1 MKFTIEGFNQEYATT
16 LKKVI
21 EKKGKEVLIQIDC
34 TDLVILRWFVD
45 FYPKMKKCTI
55 EGKEY
60 AKLTH
65 NKLIEDLPL
74 INISRQSFIE
84 RMQKLVEFDIL
95 TYKLIKEN
103 GNQSVYGFGENYAY
117 LVDNT
122 RVIGSNQQ
130 GLLGQTNNN
139 KSITTIQ
146 LESNKYK
153 TQIEQIVNYLN
164 LVLNTRYSTKSSK
177 THSLV
182 SARLNEGY
190 SVEDFKLVID
200 QKYKDW
206 NDTDYSKYLRPET
219 LFSPKFEGYLNSAL
233 RNKPKIRDKVIE
245 EKKGLFDI
253 NQR

>member
-1 MKFTIEGFNQEYATT
+1 MEHSFDIEIAKQYGIEEAVL
-16 LKKVI
+16 LKNLYHWTQKN
-21 EKKGKEVLIQIDC
+21 KANNKHFHDGKYWTYNSSKAFKEMFPYMSER
-34 TDLVILRWFVD
+34 TILR
-45 FYPKMKKCTI
+45 
-55 EGKEY
+55 
-60 AKLTH
+60 KLS
-65 NKLIEDLPL
+65 NLQEKGLIEIGNFNETKYDRTQWYALTSEAIIL
-74 INISRQSFIE
+74 IE
-84 RMQKLVEFDIL
+84 RPSDKMANPSDNLA
-95 TYKLIKEN
+95 N
-103 GNQSVYGFGENYAY
+103 GNAQNGGPIPN
-117 LVDNT
+117 N
-122 RVIGSNQQ
+122 N
-130 GLLGQTNNN
+130 TNN
-139 KSITTIQ
+139 ITN
-146 LESNKYK
+146 NKYK

-164 LVLNTRYSTKSSK
+164 LVLKTRYSTKSSK

-233 RNKPKIRDKVIE
+233 RNKPKIGDKVIE